1 MMARLNETSKDAHD
15 QGAQNDTQTIP
26 AESHLEYGDF
36 ENDDDLTEAEKATI
50 RQKLATRKRQVTFG
64 RGDGQGNSED
74 EGNDVNAAERRRQSC
89 RQSLKKAVK
98 PADKTS
104 IELGYDDDT
113 DDMYLRFYGIH
124 DNDERE
130 ILADMRNVDDF
141 TACIA
146 EHAESVFGHLAD
158 LLSQIAEQA
167 EQLDQAHN
175 EARVQQEAADA
186 RVERAQTQA
195 RAAAAD
201 ELAQVTQKCNRM
213 ITTKNSYASRLAVL
227 EDELAASRESNVKLY
242 SQISD
247 LYNERSVLQQHAGV
261 PTNGNL
267 YDTRPAQFQSSP
279 PPMTANPF
287 IGTGTHDLMLP
298 PPMAHHQKNRPLA
311 RSAVSDNLTATGA
324 KLKDIDIFRGDS
336 TDKEDYKYWRRSA
349 RNFLNKT
356 TIHTTVQ
363 DQLDY
368 LIDHLR
374 GPAAAQVEYRAAP
387 GARNAYVTAEEVL
400 TELDR
405 IFDTVDKVTE
415 ASAALHDSGS
425 GGLKQ
430 LRLGDGNF
438 AMAPITH
445 GVLAPISHAEH
456 VSEELFYSVPMTTYD
471 FIFGTSWLEEH
482 NPHIDWREK
491 TMRFNSEHCY
501 ANCLHKGEQVT
512 VRSSRHRRAAA
523 KAKERNPT
531 YANMDIHHVS
541 GEAAAALASRPEN
554 GTIWLYPHD
563 FEQLD
568 KDDSDDAD
576 ERAQASRVFA
586 SLFAMDMN
594 ALSQE
599 DIDKFHQKLNS
610 PAKTRDEVL
619 DKLARSTR
627 RGRPQH

>member
-1 MMARLNETSKDAHD
+1 MARLNETSKDAHD

-50 RQKLATRKRQVTFG
+50 RQKFATRKRQVTFG

-430 LRLGDGNF
+430 RDNESFNTWVARFTSTVAPLNLGDNEMIQHAIRLMKFGRNAGLQFRHGDTWEAFAQNCRTQQQLSRLTQSSGNN
-438 AMAPITH
+438 
-445 GVLAPISHAEH
+445 
-456 VSEELFYSVPMTTYD
+456 
-471 FIFGTSWLEEH
+471 GT
-482 NPHIDWREK
+482 
-491 TMRFNSEHCY
+491 
-501 ANCLHKGEQVT
+501 AN
-512 VRSSRHRRAAA
+512 
-523 KAKERNPT
+523 
-531 YANMDIHHVS
+531 VS
-541 GEAAAALASRPEN
+541 GKKHRP
-554 GTIWLYPHD
+554 T
-563 FEQLD
+563 
-568 KDDSDDAD
+568 DAD
-576 ERAQASRVFA
+576 VPAACKSGSIVPASRVPALKATFT
-586 SLFAMDMN
+586 N
-594 ALSQE
+594 AALQATVV
-599 DIDKFHQKLNS
+599 D
-610 PAKTRDEVL
+610 ATDE
-619 DKLARSTR
+619 SEN
-627 RGRPQH
+627 

>member
-1 MMARLNETSKDAHD
+1 DAHD

-356 TIHTTVQ
+356 TIHTT
-363 DQLDY
+363 
-368 LIDHLR
+368 
-374 GPAAAQVEYRAAP
+374 
-387 GARNAYVTAEEVL
+387 
-400 TELDR
+400 
-405 IFDTVDKVTE
+405 
-415 ASAALHDSGS
+415 
-425 GGLKQ
+425 
-430 LRLGDGNF
+430 
-438 AMAPITH
+438 
-445 GVLAPISHAEH
+445 
-456 VSEELFYSVPMTTYD
+456 
-471 FIFGTSWLEEH
+471 
-482 NPHIDWREK
+482 
-491 TMRFNSEHCY
+491 
-501 ANCLHKGEQVT
+501 
-512 VRSSRHRRAAA
+512 
-523 KAKERNPT
+523 
-531 YANMDIHHVS
+531 
-541 GEAAAALASRPEN
+541 
-554 GTIWLYPHD
+554 
-563 FEQLD
+563 
-568 KDDSDDAD
+568 
-576 ERAQASRVFA
+576 
-586 SLFAMDMN
+586 
-594 ALSQE
+594 
-599 DIDKFHQKLNS
+599 
-610 PAKTRDEVL
+610 
-619 DKLARSTR
+619 
-627 RGRPQH
+627 

>member
-1 MMARLNETSKDAHD
+1 MARLNETSKDAHD

-50 RQKLATRKRQVTFG
+50 RQKLATRKRQVTLAVETAKATA
-64 RGDGQGNSED
+64 RTRAMTSTPL
-74 EGNDVNAAERRRQSC
+74 NADD
-89 RQSLKKAVK
+89 SLV
-98 PADKTS
+98 DS
-104 IELGYDDDT
+104 YDDDT

-247 LYNERSVLQQHAGV
+247 LYNERIV
-261 PTNGNL
+261 
-267 YDTRPAQFQSSP
+267 P

-298 PPMAHHQKNRPLA
+298 PYGTSSENRPLA

-430 LRLGDGNF
+430 RDNESFNTWVARFTSTVAPLNLGDNEMIQHAIRLMKFGRNAGLQFRHGDTWEAFAQNCRTQQQLSRLTQSSGNN
-438 AMAPITH
+438 
-445 GVLAPISHAEH
+445 
-456 VSEELFYSVPMTTYD
+456 
-471 FIFGTSWLEEH
+471 GTRTGRNTS
-482 NPHIDWREK
+482 NAG
-491 TMRFNSEHCY
+491 T
-501 ANCLHKGEQVT
+501 AN
-512 VRSSRHRRAAA
+512 
-523 KAKERNPT
+523 
-531 YANMDIHHVS
+531 VS
-541 GEAAAALASRPEN
+541 GKKHRP
-554 GTIWLYPHD
+554 T
-563 FEQLD
+563 
-568 KDDSDDAD
+568 DAD
-576 ERAQASRVFA
+576 VPAACKSGSIVPASRVPALKATFT
-586 SLFAMDMN
+586 N
-594 ALSQE
+594 AALQATVV
-599 DIDKFHQKLNS
+599 D
-610 PAKTRDEVL
+610 ATDE
-619 DKLARSTR
+619 SEN
-627 RGRPQH
+627 

>member
-1 MMARLNETSKDAHD
+1 MVKGKQLVQGQQFVFKCKVATSNSYID
-15 QGAQNDTQTIP
+15 
-26 AESHLEYGDF
+26 
-36 ENDDDLTEAEKATI
+36 TEA
-50 RQKLATRKRQVTFG
+50 L
-64 RGDGQGNSED
+64 
-74 EGNDVNAAERRRQSC
+74 
-89 RQSLKKAVK
+89 
-98 PADKTS
+98 
-104 IELGYDDDT
+104 T
-113 DDMYLRFYGIH
+113 DSG
-124 DNDERE
+124 
-130 ILADMRNVDDF
+130 
-141 TACIA
+141 
-146 EHAESVFGHLAD
+146 
-158 LLSQIAEQA
+158 
-167 EQLDQAHN
+167 
-175 EARVQQEAADA
+175 
-186 RVERAQTQA
+186 
-195 RAAAAD
+195 
-201 ELAQVTQKCNRM
+201 
-213 ITTKNSYASRLAVL
+213 
-227 EDELAASRESNVKLY
+227 
-242 SQISD
+242 
-247 LYNERSVLQQHAGV
+247 
-261 PTNGNL
+261 
-267 YDTRPAQFQSSP
+267 
-279 PPMTANPF
+279 
-287 IGTGTHDLMLP
+287 
-298 PPMAHHQKNRPLA
+298 
-311 RSAVSDNLTATGA
+311 ATGNCISTLFA
-324 KLKDIDIFRGDS
+324 QRHNLPTFRLKQP
-336 TDKEDYKYWRRSA
+336 
-349 RNFLNKT
+349 L
-356 TIHTTVQ
+356 
-363 DQLDY
+363 
-368 LIDHLR
+368 
-374 GPAAAQVEYRAAP
+374 
-387 GARNAYVTAEEVL
+387 
-400 TELDR
+400 
-405 IFDTVDKVTE
+405 
-415 ASAALHDSGS
+415 
-425 GGLKQ
+425 Q

-619 DKLARSTR
+619 DKLPEWLHDLAHRFNPDPATTDLPAR
-627 RGRPQH
+627 RGAVDHSIDIIPGSKHPNAKMYGISKDEGLAVKAY

>member
-50 RQKLATRKRQVTFG
+50 RQKLATRKRQVTLAVETAKATA
-64 RGDGQGNSED
+64 RTRAMTSTPL
-74 EGNDVNAAERRRQSC
+74 NAD
-89 RQSLKKAVK
+89 
-98 PADKTS
+98 DK
-104 IELGYDDDT
+104 LGYDDDT

-213 ITTKNSYASRLAVL
+213 ITAKNSYASRLAVL

-298 PPMAHHQKNRPLA
+298 PPMAHHQKNRP
-311 RSAVSDNLTATGA
+311 
-324 KLKDIDIFRGDS
+324 
-336 TDKEDYKYWRRSA
+336 
-349 RNFLNKT
+349 
-356 TIHTTVQ
+356 
-363 DQLDY
+363 
-368 LIDHLR
+368 
-374 GPAAAQVEYRAAP
+374 
-387 GARNAYVTAEEVL
+387 
-400 TELDR
+400 
-405 IFDTVDKVTE
+405 
-415 ASAALHDSGS
+415 
-425 GGLKQ
+425 
-430 LRLGDGNF
+430 
-438 AMAPITH
+438 
-445 GVLAPISHAEH
+445 
-456 VSEELFYSVPMTTYD
+456 
-471 FIFGTSWLEEH
+471 
-482 NPHIDWREK
+482 
-491 TMRFNSEHCY
+491 
-501 ANCLHKGEQVT
+501 
-512 VRSSRHRRAAA
+512 
-523 KAKERNPT
+523 
-531 YANMDIHHVS
+531 
-541 GEAAAALASRPEN
+541 
-554 GTIWLYPHD
+554 
-563 FEQLD
+563 
-568 KDDSDDAD
+568 
-576 ERAQASRVFA
+576 
-586 SLFAMDMN
+586 
-594 ALSQE
+594 
-599 DIDKFHQKLNS
+599 
-610 PAKTRDEVL
+610 
-619 DKLARSTR
+619 
-627 RGRPQH
+627 

>member
-1 MMARLNETSKDAHD
+1 MVKGKQLVQGQQFVFKCKVATSNSYID
-15 QGAQNDTQTIP
+15 
-26 AESHLEYGDF
+26 
-36 ENDDDLTEAEKATI
+36 TEA
-50 RQKLATRKRQVTFG
+50 L
-64 RGDGQGNSED
+64 
-74 EGNDVNAAERRRQSC
+74 
-89 RQSLKKAVK
+89 
-98 PADKTS
+98 
-104 IELGYDDDT
+104 T
-113 DDMYLRFYGIH
+113 DSG
-124 DNDERE
+124 
-130 ILADMRNVDDF
+130 
-141 TACIA
+141 
-146 EHAESVFGHLAD
+146 
-158 LLSQIAEQA
+158 
-167 EQLDQAHN
+167 
-175 EARVQQEAADA
+175 
-186 RVERAQTQA
+186 
-195 RAAAAD
+195 
-201 ELAQVTQKCNRM
+201 
-213 ITTKNSYASRLAVL
+213 
-227 EDELAASRESNVKLY
+227 
-242 SQISD
+242 
-247 LYNERSVLQQHAGV
+247 
-261 PTNGNL
+261 
-267 YDTRPAQFQSSP
+267 
-279 PPMTANPF
+279 
-287 IGTGTHDLMLP
+287 
-298 PPMAHHQKNRPLA
+298 
-311 RSAVSDNLTATGA
+311 ATGNCISTLFA
-324 KLKDIDIFRGDS
+324 QRHNLPTFRLKQP
-336 TDKEDYKYWRRSA
+336 
-349 RNFLNKT
+349 L
-356 TIHTTVQ
+356 
-363 DQLDY
+363 
-368 LIDHLR
+368 
-374 GPAAAQVEYRAAP
+374 
-387 GARNAYVTAEEVL
+387 
-400 TELDR
+400 
-405 IFDTVDKVTE
+405 
-415 ASAALHDSGS
+415 
-425 GGLKQ
+425 Q

-619 DKLARSTR
+619 DKLPEWLHDLAHRFNPDPATTDLPAR
-627 RGRPQH
+627 RGAVDHSIDIIPGSKHPNAKMYGISKDEGLAVKAYVEDMRGRGMLYLMSEEAYGVDDLVDDDSTPDVALDSQPKGETIEIPHAAAPASLARVPGENAPDDGLMTAIVNAYRVDPTLQEIIRAKADGAQHDYYVDMVVDCRIDKRRKDTLTNKKGMLQYKVKYTNSPDWNASPAWQDYTDLWGAEEAVEDFHRLYPDKPHLTNSY

>member
-1 MMARLNETSKDAHD
+1 MARLNETSKDAHD

-247 LYNERSVLQQHAGV
+247 LYNERS
-261 PTNGNL
+261 
-267 YDTRPAQFQSSP
+267 
-279 PPMTANPF
+279 
-287 IGTGTHDLMLP
+287 
-298 PPMAHHQKNRPLA
+298 KNRPLA

-430 LRLGDGNF
+430 RDNESFNTWVARFTSTVAPLNLGDNEMIQHAIRLMKFGRNAGLQFRHGDTWEAFAQNCRTQQQLSRLTQSSGNN
-438 AMAPITH
+438 
-445 GVLAPISHAEH
+445 
-456 VSEELFYSVPMTTYD
+456 
-471 FIFGTSWLEEH
+471 GT
-482 NPHIDWREK
+482 
-491 TMRFNSEHCY
+491 
-501 ANCLHKGEQVT
+501 AN
-512 VRSSRHRRAAA
+512 
-523 KAKERNPT
+523 
-531 YANMDIHHVS
+531 VS
-541 GEAAAALASRPEN
+541 GKKHRP
-554 GTIWLYPHD
+554 T
-563 FEQLD
+563 
-568 KDDSDDAD
+568 DAD
-576 ERAQASRVFA
+576 VPAACKSGSIVPASRVPALKATFT
-586 SLFAMDMN
+586 N
-594 ALSQE
+594 AALQATVV
-599 DIDKFHQKLNS
+599 D
-610 PAKTRDEVL
+610 ATDE
-619 DKLARSTR
+619 SEN
-627 RGRPQH
+627 